1 MPRSR
6 PIQYSSLTS
15 LLDVLF
21 ILVFASLIHAA
32 SKVEASQRAPQPPE
46 AATEPEAP
54 PDAGVPDATPPDA
67 VVAPAPTSVRQAAA
81 AAVARSVDTR
91 ATQIAHVSPTG
102 VVTAVEPAGRPSIL
116 VGAPLLQRVD
126 DPDVGLVYLG
136 DDNPALRI
144 CAIVA
149 AALDRTDLAHDI
161 VVIVPDASID
171 QLPVALVE
179 GMRRDLERCA
189 ADQGALAVLVDPANL
204 HTFSP

>member
-1 MPRSR
+1 MPRNR

-32 SKVEASQRAPQPPE
+32 SKVEASQRAPQQSPPV
-46 AATEPEAP
+46 AAAEL
-54 PDAGVPDATPPDA
+54 PDAGVPDAAPPDA
-67 VVAPAPTSVRQAAA
+67 VVAPAPRSVRQAAA

-102 VVTAVEPAGRPSIL
+102 VLTAVEPAGRPLTL

-149 AALDRTDLAHDI
+149 AALDRTDLARDI
-161 VVIVPDASID
+161 VVIVPDSSID
-171 QLPVALVE
+171 RLPVALVE

-204 HTFSP
+204 DTFSP